1 MPVEYQYK
9 KNGGGLIAVW
19 RITEPEEE
27 LAEKLLLNSDIEL
40 QLNRLTCPKRRLEW
54 LASRV
59 LLYETTGCIPHVE
72 YNKNGQPFVKKSE
85 QHISISHT
93 KGFAA
98 VSISP
103 INTTGVDIEY
113 PSERISRLS
122 SRFVSSAENLF
133 IPTENSSVYHALIW
147 CAKETVFKM
156 AAQTG
161 ICFLNDIMVLPFKA
175 EENGAFHVKYFING
189 VEKEVQ
195 LLYKLTTDYYLVWHY

>member
-1 MPVEYQYK
+1 MPVDYHNK
-9 KNGGGLIAVW
+9 KGDGGLIAVW
-19 RITEPEEE
+19 RITETEKD
-27 LAEKLLLNSDIEL
+27 LSEKLMLNSDIEL
-40 QLNRLTCPKRRLEW
+40 QLTRLTCPKRRLEW

-72 YNKNGQPFVKKSE
+72 YNKNGQPFVKQSE
-85 QHISISHT
+85 QLISISHT

-103 INTTGVDIEY
+103 IVTTGVDIEY

-122 SRFVSSAENLF
+122 PRFVSGTESLF
-133 IPTENSSVYHALIW
+133 IPTETSSIYHALIW

-156 AAQTG
+156 AAQPG
-161 ICFLNDIMVLPFKA
+161 LSFIDDIVVLPFNA
-175 EENGAFHVKYFING
+175 EKEGAFCVKYFIKG
-189 VEKEVQ
+189 DKKEVQ